1 MNERDG
7 NVIEITESRCPVCLD
22 RIPTRRIAVDEDV
35 YLDKDCRDHE
45 KFKTIIWR
53 GRPSYESWSIPTL
66 PSRPPACCVGVS
78 LL

>member
-45 KFKTIIWR
+45 NFKTIIWR
-53 GRPSYESWSIPTL
+53 GRPSYESWSIPKL

>member
-7 NVIEITESRCPVCLD
+7 NVIEITESRCSVCLD
-22 RIPTRRIAVDEDV
+22 RIPTRRIAVDQNV
-35 YLDKDCRDHE
+35 YLDKDYRDHA
-45 KFKTIIWR
+45 KFKMIIWR
-53 GRPSYESWSIPTL
+53 GRPSYESWSIPKL